1 MEGAKAL
8 VVATQEEDGLLGEFA
23 CLTVEAIAD
32 EASERQ
38 VVGDNPHG
46 ALPAARVARSLD
58 IVHLFEGRK
67 RADACCAVEVDGVVI
82 LTRHDLASLLV
93 GGDACP

>member
-23 CLTVEAIAD
+23 CLTVETIAN
-32 EASERQ
+32 EAAERQ

-67 RADACCAVEVDGVVI
+67 GADAGSAVEVDGIVI
-82 LTRHDLASLLV
+82 LTRHDFACLLV